1 MSSAA
6 TAATTVPVVPPV
18 NNPSLAA
25 LLDNLG
31 GGVVRVLAA
40 PGGLDADVSDIF
52 IHDPSEAP
60 VLNAGDV
67 VLAVGVDP
75 ARREGADLVE
85 RACDAGAAAV
95 VLKLKPG
102 TDPAPATIAAASG
115 DGGSVALLGVDR
127 DLSWGQLHRLMR
139 TARVTSGDAPPS
151 GLGSVPVGD
160 LFSLANAVS
169 AMVGGAVTIE
179 DPHSTVLAYS
189 SLDAPIDEAR
199 RQTILGRR
207 IPDEWMQRLRESG
220 IFRKLWSGDEVVK
233 VDFEV
238 EGFRPR
244 LAVAV
249 KAGDEVLGSLWV
261 IEGHEPFSEDA
272 PAALYEA
279 ARIAALHLIRH
290 RSGED
295 LDRRRR
301 GELLRDA
308 LEGRT
313 PPELLGPELGLANN
327 AVVTVV
333 AFQVGAGGE
342 AEETAQAERVAGL
355 IALYCEAYRR
365 QAAAVA
371 VGSRVYV
378 LLPGDIDPNSVV
390 KLSHDIC
397 ERTNS
402 ALSVELRAGIGS
414 TAAGLAKV
422 PPSRREADLAL
433 LAGGGAGSVSHIEE
447 VRPRAVLHE
456 LVELAASRRSLLE
469 GRLDTIVDH
478 DRAHGTDYLAT
489 LRAHLDAAGDAR
501 LVGELLGVHPN
512 TYRYRLRRLA
522 EISGLD
528 LDDPIERLITHLQ
541 LHLRDRLG

>member
-1 MSSAA
+1 MSAA
-6 TAATTVPVVPPV
+6 PAVTSAPAPHAPT
-18 NNPSLAA
+18 LAA

-40 PGGLDADVSDIF
+40 PGGLEASVSDVF
-52 IHDPSEAP
+52 IHDPFDPP
-60 VLNAGDV
+60 VLHPGDV
-67 VLAVGVDP
+67 VLGVGVDP
-75 ARREGADLVE
+75 ARRDSAELVD
-85 RACDAGAAAV
+85 RACQAGAAAV
-95 VLKLKPG
+95 VLKLRPG
-102 TDPAPATIAAASG
+102 TDPSPATLAAASG
-115 DGGSVALLGVDR
+115 DNGTVALLGVDR
-127 DLSWGQLHRLMR
+127 DLSWGQLHSLIR

-189 SLDAPIDEAR
+189 SLDEPIDEAR

-207 IPDEWMQRLRESG
+207 IPDEWMKRLREGG
-220 IFRKLWSGDEVVK
+220 IFRRLWSEDDVLT

-244 LAVAV
+244 LVVAV

-261 IEGHEPFSEDA
+261 AEGRVPFSSEA
-272 PAALYEA
+272 PAALQEA

-313 PPELLGPELGLANN
+313 PAELLGPELGLPNN
-327 AVVTVV
+327 AVVTVI
-333 AFQVGAGGE
+333 AFQVGARGE

-378 LLPGDIDPNSVV
+378 LVPGESDPGSLS
-390 KLSHDIC
+390 KLALDIC
-397 ERTNS
+397 ERTAT
-402 ALSVELRAGIGS
+402 ALSVELRAGIGTS
-414 TAAGLAKV
+414 APGLARV
-422 PPSRREADLAL
+422 APSRREADLAL
-433 LAGGGAGSVSHIEE
+433 LAGGDAGSVSHIDE

-456 LVELAASRRSLLE
+456 LVELAATRRSLLE

-501 LVGELLGVHPN
+501 LVGDLLGVHPN

-528 LDDPIERLITHLQ
+528 LDDPVERLVTHLQ
-541 LHLRDRLG
+541 LHLRDRLS

>member
-1 MSSAA
+1 MIAEAAESNSTVASVSSP
-6 TAATTVPVVPPV
+6 T
-18 NNPSLAA
+18 LAM

-31 GGVVRVLAA
+31 GGIVRVLAA
-40 PGGLDADVSDIF
+40 PGGLDASVSDVF
-52 IHDPSEAP
+52 IHDPSESP
-60 VLNAGDV
+60 TLQAGDI
-67 VLAVGVDP
+67 VLGVGVDP
-75 ARREGADLVE
+75 ARRDGAELVD
-85 RACDAGAAAV
+85 RACQARAAAV
-95 VLKLKPG
+95 VLKLRPG
-102 TDPAPATIAAASG
+102 TEPSPATLAAASG
-115 DGGSVALLGVDR
+115 DGGSVALLAVDR
-127 DLSWGQLHRLMR
+127 DLSWGQLHSLIR
-139 TARVTSGDAPPS
+139 TARATSGEAPPT

-179 DPHSTVLAYS
+179 DPHSTVMAYS
-189 SLDAPIDEAR
+189 SLDEPIDEAR
-199 RQTILGRR
+199 QATILGRR
-207 IPDEWMQRLRESG
+207 IPDEWMQRLREGG
-220 IFRKLWSGDEVVK
+220 IFRRLWSGDDVVT

-238 EGFRPR
+238 EGFRKR

-249 KAGDEVLGSLWV
+249 KAGDEVLGSIWV
-261 IEGHEPFSEDA
+261 AEGRVPFSPDA
-272 PAALYEA
+272 PAALHEA

-290 RSGED
+290 RSSED

-313 PPELLGPELGLANN
+313 PPELLGPELGLTNG
-327 AVVTVV
+327 AVITVL
-333 AFQVGAGGE
+333 AFEVSAQGE

-365 QAAAVA
+365 QATAVA

-378 LLPGDIDPNSVV
+378 LVPGEIDPRSLV
-390 KLSHDIC
+390 KLASDIC
-397 ERTNS
+397 ERTEA
-402 ALSVELRAGIGS
+402 ALSVQLRAGIGR
-414 TAAGLAKV
+414 TATGLARV

-433 LAGGGAGSVSHIEE
+433 LAGGAAGTVSHIDE

-469 GRLDTIVDH
+469 GRLETIIEH
-478 DRAHGTDYLAT
+478 DSVHGTDYLPT

-501 LVGELLGVHPN
+501 LVGEMLGVHPN

-528 LDDPIERLITHLQ
+528 LDDAVERLITHLQ